1 MSGAHTPG
9 VTPLFQKA
17 LRGLFTFILLVTAAF
32 QAYAQPAGLV
42 VNEVS
47 QGTSGSREWAELVVV
62 GPPCST
68 VDLRGWILDDNNGI
82 FLDCAGPN
90 SGALPGTGIAP
101 GHVRFE
107 FDPVW
112 QEVPVGTII
121 LVYAFDPN
129 DPGAQAEIGPL
140 TPDFSDSNCDLLR
153 VVPLN
158 TSNTFMEMDVAVPF
172 GASSGCCPNGVNG
185 NPNYTGATYVAL
197 NNQGFSG
204 LSLNNNGD
212 AFQTR
217 DPGANF
223 FHGLSY
229 GAPTTSG
236 CVPQPQFDGGPDGI
250 QIPAT
255 GPNITYQFRN
265 TVNDDYTNVANYQN
279 FPANSTQS
287 PGRPNNCDNAQ
298 WIGSLRR
305 PPESIFETSG
315 AACIPN
321 PSATSQSLCVGQTIT
336 LTLPNTNICT
346 SNSYSWTFSGS
357 GSVSVQGSSTNS
369 TITLLAT
376 GAGTVNATITA
387 TISNSLLYTQGGCS
401 GPQFPESL
409 TYNFPLV
416 VSPGP
421 TANPTTVSACNQG
434 NGTAVF
440 NLSSAN
446 SIVNGN
452 TGLPVSWFQN
462 AAATIPIN
470 NPSAYTSGPGTVY
483 AVVTSGPC
491 VSNPVPVTLVVL
503 PVPVAFPTSLAGCNQ
518 GNGQG
523 AFNLTSI
530 NNIVNGNTGLTVNY
544 WIGPGATN
552 PINTPSN
559 YVGGPGTIFAT
570 VTNGTCV
577 SAPVPIALTVVP
589 TPTTANTFITVNPL
603 IACGTTTVTVTF
615 FFPSNNLYNVTLQY
629 GAQTFNGQNLGNGAS
644 ANFSISQNTGFTLV
658 SATLAQNSLCAVNFS
673 NPPTITVTILNPPN
687 LAITGN
693 TVICEGESVNLSA
706 IVTELNNPPGAIP
719 LTFHSAQPPNA
730 GNQINPLVSP
740 AATTTYYAFANGGA
754 GCQETL
760 PVTITVTQ
768 GGTPVLGSTTVCED
782 DPPLSLSI
790 LLDPIYPNGTWTGPG
805 VTNNFFDPAGLIGT
819 TTLTFTPSTCGNPAT
834 TTVNVLA
841 AGTPVLTPD
850 TLCQTDPP
858 LDLLPLQDPN
868 FPDGTWSGPGVTGTS
883 FDPSGQS
890 GEVPLVFSPVGFC
903 ANPGVVDVLVLVPDT
918 PVLALDT
925 LCSSEGLYNLNALL
939 DPAFPEGT
947 WSGPGVSDTLFDP
960 SIFNA
965 DTLVTLTFAP
975 TAYCSAT
982 TTTTIFVNGLI
993 VPVLGA
999 ATLCDTDPLLDLS
1012 TLEDILYPGGNWSGP
1027 GVTGNSFDPAGLA
1040 GSIELSYVVSGFCID
1055 TATTTL
1061 VVVPGGTPVLGAASI
1076 CEIDGPFDLAAIQ
1089 DPLYPSGTWSG
1100 PGVAGNTF
1108 DPAGQSGDVT
1118 LTFSPAGAC
1127 ANDAT
1132 TTIMVSP
1139 MGQPILGNATVC
1151 QNEGT
1156 LDLST
1161 LQDPAFPDGT
1171 WSGPGVTGTV
1181 FDPAGLSD
1189 TISLTFTPADT
1200 CLLAAN
1206 TEIAVFSPP
1215 AYANLVE
1222 SCDPS
1227 NTTYTVSFDISGGIP
1242 GTYTI
1247 DGSPVGSSFT
1257 SAPIASGDAYSFTLD
1272 DGSGCG
1278 PVVISGL
1285 VTCNCTT
1292 FSGTLDT
1299 GAGPI
1304 DVCEGENT
1312 DISIFFNNDN
1322 TLDAN
1327 DVLLFIL
1334 HDQAGA
1340 GLGNIVQTSPDGLFS
1355 YPAGIAPLQSYY
1367 ISAVAGD
1374 DDGAGGIDFT
1384 DPCLSVSAG
1393 IEVIFHAM
1401 DVSFGPGGSICETDC
1416 FDWEFTIE
1424 GANVLEYLVTANG
1437 VSFPFSEVISAP
1449 GTYVLTFCPSDYG
1462 ITSGTITLTPVSIS
1476 DGVCSEDLS
1485 GVQPIVIEIFAN
1497 SQTLIDPVLCPG
1509 ESLTVNGTTYDESNP
1524 TGMEVI
1530 TGGNFNGCDS
1540 TITVNLSF
1548 FPPSQ
1553 SGISQTLC
1561 EGESLVVNGVVYDQN
1576 NPSGVELIP
1585 GGSFTGCDST
1595 ITVNLIFLTESSSS
1609 ITTTLC
1615 DGESVTV
1622 NGMVYNQGNPSGTE
1636 VMQNYL
1642 GCDSTITVSL
1652 SFFPPANGSFSSTLC
1667 AGETVTING
1676 TVYGQANPSG
1686 TEVIPNGSYSGCDS
1700 TVTVSLSFFPPA
1712 NGAFST
1718 TLCPGETVTING
1730 TVYGQANPS
1739 GLEII
1744 PNGSFTGCDST
1755 INVSL
1760 SFFPPSNGVLNQMLC
1775 EGESLV
1781 INGTTYDESNP
1792 SGTEI
1797 FPGGAWTGCDS
1808 TLQVNLSFIPL
1819 AVNLIDTALC
1829 PGESLVVNGV
1839 VYDATNPAGS
1849 EVIPGGSFTGCDSL
1863 VIISLIFFPPATGT
1877 LSETLCAEDFLV
1889 INGTVYNVSNPAG
1902 TEFFPGGSGNGCDST
1917 LTISLTF
1924 LPPVVFN
1931 LTDTL
1936 APGQSIT
1943 VNGTTY
1949 NEGNPSGT
1957 EVIFNGSY
1965 LGCDSTINITLFFE
1979 AYEVIYSAVAPSCY
1993 GFQDGQLIIDGISG
2007 GKPPYSVS
2015 LDGLFFEPVGAFPF
2029 TLNDLSA
2036 GAYTLTIEDGNG
2048 ETYTLTVLVP
2058 SKPEPSLD
2066 LGPDLT
2072 LDLGQ
2077 SIGLVATA
2085 NFTIAQIIWEPG
2097 DYLDCDTCVA
2107 VTLQQPGENISYTVT
2122 AFDADGCLVTDAL
2135 NVEVRKPR
2143 NVFVPNIFSPNGDG
2157 LNDRLMV
2164 FGGREVRQI
2173 RQFQVY
2179 NRWGSKVYEA
2189 SVFQPNDPVYGWD
2202 GNFRGRKM
2210 DAGVYVFY
2218 IEVEFID
2225 GDTEIVKGG
2234 VTLVR

>member
-1 MSGAHTPG
+1 MSGAHSPG
-9 VTPLFQKA
+9 VTPLFPKA
-17 LRGLFTFILLVTAAF
+17 LRGLFAFILLSTSAF
-32 QAYAQPAGLV
+32 HAYAQPAGLV

-82 FLDCAGPN
+82 FLDCPGPN
-90 SGALPGTGIAP
+90 SGALSGTGIAP
-101 GHVRFE
+101 GHVRFK

-129 DPGAQAEIGPL
+129 DTGAQAEIGPL
-140 TPDFSDSNCDLLR
+140 TPDYSDSNCDFVR

-158 TSNTFMEMDVAVPF
+158 TSNTFMEMDVAVPT

-185 NPNYTGATYVAL
+185 NPNYTGAVYVAL

-217 DPGANF
+217 NPGANF

-229 GAPTTSG
+229 GAPTTTG

-250 QIPAT
+250 QIPTT
-255 GPNITYQFRN
+255 GSNITYQFRN
-265 TVNDDYTNVANYQN
+265 TVNDDYTNVANFQN

-315 AACIPN
+315 AACVPN

-336 LTLPNTNICT
+336 LTLPNTNTCT
-346 SNSYSWTFSGS
+346 SNSYSWNFSGS

-376 GAGTVNATITA
+376 GAGTVNAAITA

-434 NGTAVF
+434 NGTAIF

-446 SIVNGN
+446 NIVNGN

-523 AFNLTSI
+523 AYNLTSI
-530 NNIVNGNTGLTVNY
+530 NSIVNGNSGLTVNY
-544 WIGPGATN
+544 WLGPGATN
-552 PINTPSN
+552 PISNPSN

-570 VTNGTCV
+570 VSSGTCT

-603 IACGTTTVTVTF
+603 IACGTANVTVTF

-658 SATLAQNSLCAVNFS
+658 SVTLAQNSLCTVNFS
-673 NPPTITVTILNPPN
+673 NPPTINVTILDPPN
-687 LAITGN
+687 LAITGD
-693 TVICEGESVNLSA
+693 TVICAGESVNLSA

-719 LTFHSAQPPNA
+719 LSFHSAQPPTA

-740 AATTTYYAFANGGA
+740 GVTTTYYAFANGGA
-754 GCQETL
+754 GCQQTL
-760 PVTITVTQ
+760 PVTIAVTQ
-768 GGTPVLGSTTVCED
+768 GGTPVLGNATVCEN
-782 DPPLSLSI
+782 DPPLDLST
-790 LLDPIYPNGTWTGPG
+790 LLDPNYPNGTWSGPG
-805 VTNNFFDPAGLIGT
+805 VTGDSFDPAGLTGVQ
-819 TTLTFTPSTCGNPAT
+819 TLTFTPDVCGDPAT
-834 TTVNVLA
+834 TTVEVLT
-841 AGTPVLTPD
+841 AGMPVLSPD

-868 FPDGTWSGPGVTGTS
+868 FPNGSWSGAGVTGTT
-883 FDPSGQS
+883 FDPAGQS
-890 GEVPLVFSPVGFC
+890 GPVSLVFTPTGLC
-903 ANPGVVDVLVLVPDT
+903 ADPGTTEILVLLPDT
-918 PVLALDT
+918 PSLALDT
-925 LCSSEGLYNLNALL
+925 LCSSEGLYDLHAVL
-939 DPAFPEGT
+939 DPAFPDGS

-960 SIFNA
+960 SLFSA
-965 DTLVTLTFAP
+965 DTLVTLTFTPSAS
-975 TAYCSAT
+975 CSAPA
-982 TTTTIFVNGLI
+982 TTTIFVNGLI
-993 VPVLGA
+993 IPVLGT
-999 ATLCDTDPLLDLS
+999 ATLCDTDPPLDLS
-1012 TLEDILYPGGNWSGP
+1012 TLEDTLYVGGIWSGP
-1027 GVTGNSFDPAGLA
+1027 GVTGSSFDPAGLA
-1040 GSIELSYVVSGFCID
+1040 GSIELSYVFNGFCID
-1055 TATTTL
+1055 TAITTL

-1076 CEIDGPFDLAAIQ
+1076 CEIGGPFDLTALQ

-1100 PGVAGNTF
+1100 PGVTGNTF

-1171 WSGPGVTGTV
+1171 WSGPGVSGAV

-1189 TISLTFTPADT
+1189 TITLTFTPADT

-1206 TEIAVFSPP
+1206 TEIAVFSEP
-1215 AYANLVE
+1215 AYANLIE

-1247 DGSPVGSSFT
+1247 DGLPVGSSFT

-1278 PVVISGL
+1278 PVVISGQ

-1304 DVCEGENT
+1304 DVCEGEST
-1312 DISIFFNNDN
+1312 DISLFFNNDN

-1327 DVLLFIL
+1327 DVLFFIL
-1334 HDQAGA
+1334 HDQPGA
-1340 GLGNIVQTSPDGLFS
+1340 PLGNIVQTSPDGLFS
-1355 YPAGIAPLQSYY
+1355 YPAGIVPLQSYY

-1374 DDGAGGIDFT
+1374 SDGAGGIDFT

-1424 GANVLEYLVTANG
+1424 GANVLEYLVTVNG
-1437 VSFPFSEVISAP
+1437 VGFPFSETISAP
-1449 GTYVLTFCPSDYG
+1449 GTYPVTLCPSGYG
-1462 ITSGTITLTPVSIS
+1462 ISSGTITLTPVSIS
-1476 DGVCSEDLS
+1476 DGVCTEDLS
-1485 GVQPIVIEIFAN
+1485 GLPPIVIEIFAN

-1509 ESLTVNGTTYDESNP
+1509 ESLMVNGTTYDEGNP
-1524 TGMEVI
+1524 AGVEVI
-1530 TGGNFNGCDS
+1530 SGSNFNGCDS

-1561 EGESLVVNGVVYDQN
+1561 EGESLVVNGVVYDEN

-1595 ITVNLIFLTESSSS
+1595 ITVNLIFLPESSSS

-1652 SFFPPANGSFSSTLC
+1652 SFFPPANGSFS
-1667 AGETVTING
+1667 
-1676 TVYGQANPSG
+1676 
-1686 TEVIPNGSYSGCDS
+1686 
-1700 TVTVSLSFFPPA
+1700 
-1712 NGAFST
+1712 T

-1739 GLEII
+1739 GTEII
-1744 PNGSFTGCDST
+1744 PNGSYSGCDST
-1755 INVSL
+1755 VTVSL
-1760 SFFPPSNGVLNQMLC
+1760 SFFPPSNGMLSQSLC
-1775 EGESLV
+1775 EGESIV
-1781 INGTTYDESNP
+1781 INGTTYDEGNP

-1819 AVNLIDTALC
+1819 SANLIDTALC
-1829 PGESLVVNGV
+1829 IGESFVVNGV
-1839 VYDATNPAGS
+1839 VYDASNPVGS
-1849 EVIPGGSFTGCDSL
+1849 EVFPGGSYTGCDSL
-1863 VIISLIFFPPATGT
+1863 VVISLNFFPPANGT
-1877 LSETLCAEDFLV
+1877 LVETLCAEDFLV
-1889 INGTVYNVSNPAG
+1889 INGTVYDVSNPSG
-1902 TEFFPGGSGNGCDST
+1902 TEFLPGGSGNGCDST
-1917 LTISLTF
+1917 LTITLTF
-1924 LPPVVFN
+1924 LDPVVFE

-1936 APGQSIT
+1936 APGQFIT
-1943 VNGTTY
+1943 VNGTIY

-1957 EVIFNGSY
+1957 EVVFNGSY
-1965 LGCDSTINITLFFE
+1965 QGCDSTIIVNLFFDAFELAFE
-1979 AYEVIYSAVAPSCY
+1979 AIAPSCY
-1993 GFQDGQLIIDGISG
+1993 GFQDGQLIIESISG

-2015 LDGLFFEPVGAFPF
+2015 LDGLFFEPAGAFPF

-2036 GAYTLTIEDGNG
+2036 GVYTLTIEDGNG
-2048 ETYTLTVLVP
+2048 ETYTLTVVIP

-2066 LGPDLT
+2066 LGPDLA
-2072 LDLGQ
+2072 LDLGE
-2077 SIGLVATA
+2077 SIELTATT
-2085 NFTIAQIIWEPG
+2085 NFAIAQIIWAPG
-2097 DYLDCDTCVA
+2097 DYLDCDTCVV
-2107 VTLQQPGENISYTVT
+2107 VTLQQPGENITYTVT
-2122 AFDADGCLVTDAL
+2122 AFDADGCLVTDVL

-2157 LNDRLMV
+2157 LNDLLMV

-2179 NRWGSKVYEA
+2179 NRWGGKMYEA
-2189 SVFQPNDPVYGWD
+2189 SNFQPNDPVYGWD

-2225 GDTEIVKGG
+2225 GDTEMVKGG